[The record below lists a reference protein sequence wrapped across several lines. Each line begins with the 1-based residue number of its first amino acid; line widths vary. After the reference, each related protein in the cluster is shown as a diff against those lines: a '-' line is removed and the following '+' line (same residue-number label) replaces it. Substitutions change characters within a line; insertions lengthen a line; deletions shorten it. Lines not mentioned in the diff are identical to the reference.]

1 MKTKCPNCGTVQELV
16 PKPPR
21 LLQHALPELR
31 SPIEVVDPYACA
43 NCGRENRVNIQFM
56 STDKDFELTG
66 TPCGDPAVER
76 TAGHIWN
83 IDGQSA
89 MSLNYP
95 AVSAPGCNVLF
106 PSHEGRLG
114 AGRSIGRY
122 GDPDLMA
129 EFSAEYL
136 KQYRVIV
143 PSRRLPRSMAEMMP
157 ALHLLV
163 NAAELALKAD
173 LIRSGKPSGGHV
185 LQELYGELE
194 DEHRDELERR
204 FAGVRP
210 NANLN
215 ALNADRPTVESVLR
229 FYGGSFGGSTVYM
242 ETRYFAEPTTRLKPQ
257 SLKGRNVIKNMPY
270 PIFLPLAVQ
279 TMLDAYAYFSGADRL
294 KRMGADIS
302 KGTQNLG
309 KDQHGDWGLVP
320 ASLDL
325 VVVRIAQHVA
335 WDENHADRDVFKS
348 FKIAH
353 PPGYATSWSYGGQS
367 LLFYRVGEEQPEDG
381 ETVIEGLECKIWHS
395 GRLGMHHRDLYL
407 LADALRSSDDFPAL
421 SWSDSLE
428 RGSTASPAM
437 STS

>member
-1 MKTKCPNCGTVQELV
+1 ML
-16 PKPPR
+16 
-21 LLQHALPELR
+21 HALPELR
-31 SPIEVVDPYACA
+31 SPLEVVDPYVCA
-43 NCGRENRVNIQFM
+43 NCGREIRSNIRFM
-56 STDKDFELTG
+56 STDKHFELTG
-66 TPCGDPAVER
+66 TSCGDPAVEHKG
-76 TAGHIWN
+76 GHIWR

-95 AVSAPGCNVLF
+95 AVSALGGNVLF
-106 PSHEGRLG
+106 PAHEGSLS
-114 AGRSIGRY
+114 AGRSIDRY

-136 KQYRVIV
+136 KQYRAIF
-143 PSRRLPRSMAEMMP
+143 PSRRLPRSMTEMMP

-173 LIRSGKPSGGHV
+173 LVRSGKPSGGHA

-215 ALNADRPTVESVLR
+215 ALNADLVTVESVLR
-229 FYGGSFGGSTVYM
+229 LYGKSFGGSTVYM
-242 ETRYFAEPTTRLKPQ
+242 DTRYFAEPTTRLKSQ
-257 SLKGRNVIKNMPY
+257 SLKGGSVIKGMPY
-270 PIFLPLAVQ
+270 PIFLPLVVQ
-279 TMLDAYAYFSGADRL
+279 TMLDAYAYFSGAERL

-302 KGTQNLG
+302 KGTQNIG

-320 ASLDL
+320 ASLNL
-325 VVVRIAQHVA
+325 VVVRIAQNVA

-348 FKIAH
+348 FKDAH
-353 PPGYATSWSYGGQS
+353 PPGYATSWMYGGQS
-367 LLFYRVGEEQPEDG
+367 LLFHRVGEEQPEDG

-407 LADALRSSDDFPAL
+407 LADALRSSEDFPAL
-421 SWSDSLE
+421 SWSDSSAC
-428 RGSTASPAM
+428 GSTASPAM